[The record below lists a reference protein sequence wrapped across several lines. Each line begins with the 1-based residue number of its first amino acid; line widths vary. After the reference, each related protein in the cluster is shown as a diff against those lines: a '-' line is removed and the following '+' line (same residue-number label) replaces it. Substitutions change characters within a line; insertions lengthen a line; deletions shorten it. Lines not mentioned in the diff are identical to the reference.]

1 MANTVTSFDHKHER
15 STVAYFSLVIPW
27 GRLNH
32 PLRKDLALAQKTEA
46 EGGTSHAD
54 KFWEWSEEQVK
65 PFV

>member
-1 MANTVTSFDHKHER
+1 M
-15 STVAYFSLVIPW
+15 AYFSLVIPW